1 MKSTN
6 GKLYL
11 SKKSG
16 RSYVERERE
25 REDLFADLAEII
37 MIYMSTDCYAC

>member
-1 MKSTN
+1 MGS
-6 GKLYL
+6 YIYP
-11 SKKSG
+11 KKVG
-16 RSYVERERE
+16 GVTWRERGRERE

>member
-1 MKSTN
+1 MGS
-6 GKLYL
+6 YIYP
-11 SKKSG
+11 KK
-16 RSYVERERE
+16 VEELRGERE